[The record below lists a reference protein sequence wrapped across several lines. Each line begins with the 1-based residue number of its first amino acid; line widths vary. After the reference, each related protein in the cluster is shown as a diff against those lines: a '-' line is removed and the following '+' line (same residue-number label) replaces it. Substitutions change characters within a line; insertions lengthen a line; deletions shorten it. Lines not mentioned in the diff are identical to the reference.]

1 MRNRIFLLLL
11 GISLPVT
18 LVGVAGAGCGSVS
31 IETNPDELD
40 GGGGDAKHDAHTTVT
55 TGDPDGMVPIDALP
69 DYVDPGCPDAGP
81 PITQY
86 MCDPFNQKNGD
97 CMPGEGCFIFVQYP
111 QEPCGQ
117 EIYGAG
123 CAPVGPGGQ
132 GDPCMG
138 FQDCGGGFVCVVSG
152 SGNQCI
158 QLCPLTGK
166 DGCAP
171 GLSCEPI
178 DVEGFGG
185 CL

>member
-1 MRNRIFLLLL
+1 MRKRIFLLLA
-11 GISLPVT
+11 GMSLPVT
-18 LVGVAGAGCGSVS
+18 LAGVAGAGCGSVD
-31 IETNPDELD
+31 IETNPGDVD
-40 GGGGDAKHDAHTTVT
+40 GGGGDAKHDGHTSTS
-55 TGDPDGMVPIDALP
+55 TGPDGSNVPDTLP

-81 PITQY
+81 PLTNY
-86 MCDPFNQKNGD
+86 MCDPFNQNNGN
-97 CMPGEGCFIFVQYP
+97 CMFGDGCFIFVQYP

-117 EIYGAG
+117 EIYGAV
-123 CAPVGPGGQ
+123 CSPAGPGGQ
-132 GDPCMG
+132 GDPCGG
-138 FQDCGGGFVCVVSG
+138 FPDCGGGFVCVVSG
-152 SGNQCI
+152 AGNQCV

>member
-18 LVGVAGAGCGSVS
+18 LVGVAATGCGSVS
-31 IETNPDELD
+31 VETDPDELD
-40 GGGGDAKHDAHTTVT
+40 GGGGDAKHDVQTSVT
-55 TGDPDGMVPIDALP
+55 GGSDGGGPDDALP
-69 DYVDPGCPDAGP
+69 DYVDPGCPDSGP
-81 PITQY
+81 PITQF
-86 MCDPFNQKNGD
+86 MCDPFNQNNGE
-97 CMPGEGCFIFVQYP
+97 CNGGEGCFIFVQYP

-123 CAPVGPGGQ
+123 CAPAGFGGQ

>member
-1 MRNRIFLLLL
+1 MRNRIFLLIL
-11 GISLPVT
+11 GITLPVT

-31 IETNPDELD
+31 IETHPDELD

-97 CMPGEGCFIFVQYP
+97 CMPTEGCFIFVQNP

-123 CAPVGPGGQ
+123 CAPQGPGGQ

-138 FQDCGGGFVCVVSG
+138 FQDCGAGFVCVVSG

-158 QLCPLTGK
+158 HLCPLTGK
-166 DGCAP
+166 DGCDP